1 MLHTLIFTKLL
12 GEIDYGAMGDFNTA
26 GWVLPPRSVLLS
38 KTSSPAFP
46 AGRGPAI
53 IKGLTQL

>member
-46 AGRGPAI
+46 AGRGPESSR
-53 IKGLTQL
+53 G